1 MGNRKNYIAVDKEEV
16 MRCTWCGSAE
26 SEKWIRGKSR
36 GVYCSS
42 TCENADGFD
51 AGLCCVI
58 TSPIIWIFIML
69 LMLDTNPELF
79 QPSNIPIL
87 IILLGPLFL
96 IFGLIPLI
104 FGLRKVSIINK
115 AKAAVPKGSKD
126 FDDVFDERYLHC
138 EKCGAPLEVVDGMI
152 PVKCSYC
159 GFVNRVSYED

>member
-1 MGNRKNYIAVDKEEV
+1 

-42 TCENADGFD
+42 TCESADAFD
-51 AGLCCVI
+51 AGLCCGFI
-58 TSPIIWIFIML
+58 SPIIWI
-69 LMLDTNPELF
+69 LMILSFWDSNPELF
-79 QPSNIPIL
+79 QSASIL
-87 IILLGPLFL
+87 FIGAFFT
-96 IFGLIPLI
+96 IFGIIPLI
-104 FGLRKVSIINK
+104 FSLRKMSTINR
-115 AKAAVPKGSKD
+115 AKAAVPRGSKD
-126 FDDVFDERYLHC
+126 FDEVFDERYLHC